1 MQNMSAISTNRYVKL
16 LGLGMF
22 AGILLGPQIARADLE
37 PRISGKPGE
46 EHIRSGFGISLQG
59 GGGVTDFTGSTERA
73 LTGVG
78 GSWDVRAVLGTRQI
92 VGFEAAYVGSAHGM
106 TTSWGGNT
114 QLVGNGV
121 EGNLRLNLPFLQNEV
136 LVEPFGF
143 VGLGWSN
150 YYLTNFG
157 DAGQVFSNSDAVGAV
172 PMGGG
177 LAVGYRGFMVEA
189 RFTYRPYFDDNQLL
203 VAGSNDYLRLDNWN
217 AGVMLG
223 FEF

>member
-1 MQNMSAISTNRYVKL
+1 MSAFSTNRYRKL
-16 LGLGMF
+16 LELGMVV
-22 AGILLGPQIARADLE
+22 GMLLGPQIARADLE

-46 EHIRSGFGISLQG
+46 EHIRSGFGISIQG

-73 LTGVG
+73 LTNVG
-78 GSWDVRAVLGTRQI
+78 GSWDVRAVFGTRQI

-106 TTSWGGNT
+106 SPSWGSNT

-157 DAGQVFSNSDAVGAV
+157 NGQVFSNSDAVGTV

-177 LAVGYRGFMVEA
+177 LAIGYRGFIAEA
-189 RFTYRPYFDDNQLL
+189 RFTYRPDFDDNQLL
-203 VAGSNDYLRLDNWN
+203 VAGSGDALRLDSWN
-217 AGVMLG
+217 AGLMLG